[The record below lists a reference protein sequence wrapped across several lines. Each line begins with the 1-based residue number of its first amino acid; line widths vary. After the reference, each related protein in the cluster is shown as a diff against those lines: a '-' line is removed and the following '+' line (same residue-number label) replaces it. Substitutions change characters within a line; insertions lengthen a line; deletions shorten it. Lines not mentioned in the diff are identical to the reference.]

1 MNFPGNQ
8 MGDGFSWESNGMILI
23 FIKSVDNLLCL
34 TLHLWFGWN
43 EFQFMAMDTANT
55 HVVCYYPENYAFK
68 LSWVISMATTIFKI
82 YVHDILI
89 SCENYACSSVWRLNY
104 YFQKK
109 KGFNMEIYENWKIE
123 KMVRLK
129 IWLVL
134 QP

>member
-1 MNFPGNQ
+1 M
-8 MGDGFSWESNGMILI
+8 
-23 FIKSVDNLLCL
+23 CL
-34 TLHLWFGWN
+34 TLHLWFGLN
-43 EFQFMAMDTANT
+43 EFQFMAMDTENT
-55 HVVCYYPENYAFK
+55 HDVCCYLENYAFK

-109 KGFNMEIYENWKIE
+109 RGFNMEIYENWKIE
-123 KMVRLK
+123 KRVRLK

-134 QP
+134 QS